1 MVSLLFSGVC
11 AGEFLEAGEGYPR
24 AVPGR
29 EHGTTAVRIPRCF
42 SRQKQSETFHA
53 ALKLT

>member
-11 AGEFLEAGEGYPR
+11 AGEFLEAGEVYPG

-42 SRQKQSETFHA
+42 SRQKQSETFCT